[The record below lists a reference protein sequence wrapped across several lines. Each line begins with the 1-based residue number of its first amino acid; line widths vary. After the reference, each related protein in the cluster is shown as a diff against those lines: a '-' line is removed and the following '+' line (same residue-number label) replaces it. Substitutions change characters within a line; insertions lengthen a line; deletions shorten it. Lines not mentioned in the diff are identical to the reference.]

1 MPYSNKN
8 ELSRLFG
15 TFCHLWLKGHHAK
28 VQMETTERGGVL
40 AQFEIELEKPHE
52 PFPAGLP
59 GFRRGQSHRAPRQDP
74 DLESGSTNAPGQP
87 GTSRAGRRRPRRRG
101 PKAIER
107 SRLRSAA
114 HQASLRAARGSAPTT
129 TPTPIPMPPPMPP
142 PPSLGPLSTR
152 LIKVVPRRA
161 SSCSSFSQLQVD
173 GQDDIGMG
181 GSDCSETGGVE
192 DVPPTTPLAPL
203 QPPSPKTPPINEA
216 GVNSPGH
223 KSLVGV
229 TGITDLHSDPSA
241 TCGPSEK
248 AAGFEDQFKR
258 HPRPLQRA
266 RSRYEARTGNSPWEK
281 RHTGSDHHHSDLSQ
295 RPQVAQAQDSD
306 PSSFEHLPPLRSFD
320 RSHLKESSVLS
331 TWEQERVYIYCVQ
344 CLNKLTDSDWL
355 QYKNE
360 GRDVENVM
368 HCYPC
373 MDSIIMASYVPP
385 TSSPM

>member
-129 TPTPIPMPPPMPP
+129 TPTPIPRPPPMPP
-142 PPSLGPLSTR
+142 PPSLGPLTTR

-173 GQDDIGMG
+173 GQDDIGLG

-192 DVPPTTPLAPL
+192 DVPPTTPLPPL
-203 QPPSPKTPPINEA
+203 QPPFPKTPPINEA
-216 GVNSPGH
+216 GVNFPAH
-223 KSLVGV
+223 KSLVGD
-229 TGITDLHSDPSA
+229 TGITGLHSDTSA

-248 AAGFEDQFKR
+248 AAGFEGQEFNGP
-258 HPRPLQRA
+258 PR
-266 RSRYEARTGNSPWEK
+266 NS
-281 RHTGSDHHHSDLSQ
+281 
-295 RPQVAQAQDSD
+295 SD
-306 PSSFEHLPPLRSFD
+306 PRE
-320 RSHLKESSVLS
+320 ESQSESESVYDPDDYVGRLGDA
-331 TWEQERVYIYCVQ
+331 CVQ
-344 CLNKLTDSDWL
+344 C
-355 QYKNE
+355 NE
-360 GRDVENVM
+360 GGADVDWYQ
-368 HCYPC
+368 HDWPLIAIC
-373 MDSIIMASYVPP
+373 MQCSNTEKGRSFIQLCKDEFGYV
-385 TSSPM
+385 TK